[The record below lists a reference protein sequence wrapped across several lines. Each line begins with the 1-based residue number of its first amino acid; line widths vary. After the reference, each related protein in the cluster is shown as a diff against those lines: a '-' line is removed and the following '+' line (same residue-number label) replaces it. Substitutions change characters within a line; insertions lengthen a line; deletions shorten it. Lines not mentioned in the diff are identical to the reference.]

1 MYQVIKRDGKIVD
14 FNIQKISEAIT
25 KAFIACGKQYHPSV
39 IDLISLHVTS
49 DFEKKI
55 KDDRIAVED
64 IQDSVEKVLSES
76 GYADVAKAYI
86 LYRRQREKVRNI
98 HSTVLNYKDLVD
110 NYLKINDWRVKENST
125 VTYSVGGLILSNSG
139 AITANYWLSEVY
151 DDEVANAHRNADLHL
166 HDLSMLT
173 GYCAGWSLKQLI
185 QEGLGGVP
193 GKITSS
199 PANHLST
206 LCNQMVNFLGIMQ
219 NEWAGAQA
227 FSSFDTYLAPF
238 VKIDNLTQKEV
249 KQAIQSFV
257 YGVNTPSRWGT
268 QAPFSNITLD
278 WVVPNDLKNLPAIV
292 GGKECDF
299 TYGDCKKEMDMV
311 NKAFIEIMIEGDAN
325 GRGFQYPIP
334 TYSITKDFDWSETEN
349 NKLLFEM
356 TAKYGTPYF
365 SNYINSDMEP
375 SDVRSMCCRLRLDLR
390 ELRKKSGGFFGSG
403 ESTGSI
409 GVVTINLPKLAY
421 LSADE
426 KEFYER
432 LDKLMDIA
440 ARSLKTKRTVITE
453 LMEQGLYP
461 YTKRYL
467 GTFDNHFSTIGLV
480 GMNEAALN
488 AKWLRAD
495 LTDPRAQR
503 FARDVLNHMRERLSD
518 YQEQYGDLYNL
529 EATPAESTTYR
540 FAKHDKELFPD
551 IITANMNGTPYYTNS
566 SHLPVGYTED
576 IFSALDIQDDLQTL
590 YTSGTVFHAFLG
602 EKLPD
607 WKAAATLVRKIA
619 ENYKLPYYTMSPTY
633 SVCRDHGY
641 ISGEAFTCPICGKK
655 TEVYS
660 RITGYYRPVQ
670 NWNDG
675 KAQEY
680 KDRRLYNI
688 GRSVLTHHGPNA
700 APVDTPIYVEP
711 ATATASIAYGAVAA
725 QVAPKAVFMDAQA
738 QAEAKVEEAPKAQQ
752 EVPSDAEIYLF
763 KTPTCPN
770 CKAASVLLDKAG
782 IKYTA
787 LNADENKE
795 LVETFGVKQA
805 PTLVIKNGDG
815 FEKYRGVSDIK
826 GWLMNN

>member
-1 MYQVIKRDGKIVD
+1 MYRVTKRDGTIAEFD
-14 FNIQKISEAIT
+14 IAKISSAIT
-25 KAFIACGKQYHPSV
+25 KAFDAMGKQYHPSV
-39 IDLISLHVTS
+39 MDMLALRVTAE
-49 DFEKKI
+49 FEPKI
-55 KDDRIAVED
+55 KDELVAVED
-64 IQDSVEKVLSES
+64 IQDCVEKVLSEA

-86 LYRRQREKVRNI
+86 LYRKQREKVRNVG
-98 HSTVLNYKDLVD
+98 SALLNYKDLVD
-110 NYLKINDWRVKENST
+110 NYLQINDWRVKENST

-139 AITANYWLSEVY
+139 AITANYWLSEIY
-151 DDEVANAHRNADLHL
+151 DPEVAEAHRNADLHL

-185 QEGLGGVP
+185 QEGLGGVV

-199 PANHLST
+199 PASHLST

-238 VKIDNLTQKEV
+238 VKVDNLTQKEV
-249 KQAIQSFV
+249 KQCIQSFV

-278 WVVPNDLKNLPAIV
+278 WTVPRDLVDQPAIV
-292 GGKECDF
+292 GGRERDF
-299 TYGDCKKEMDMV
+299 TYGDCQKEMDMV

-334 TYSITKDFDWSETEN
+334 TYSITRDFDWSESEN

-375 SDVRSMCCRLRLDLR
+375 NDVRSMCCRLRLDLR

-403 ESTGSI
+403 ESTGSV
-409 GVVTINLPKLAY
+409 GVVTINLPRIAY
-421 LSADE
+421 LAENEAD
-426 KEFYER
+426 FYAR

-440 ARSLKTKRTVITE
+440 ARSLKTKRTVITK
-453 LMEQGLYP
+453 LLNAGLYP

-467 GTFDNHFSTIGLV
+467 GTFDNHFSTIGLI
-480 GMNEAALN
+480 GMNEVGLN
-488 AKWLRAD
+488 ANWLRKD
-495 LTDPRAQR
+495 LTHPETQA
-503 FARDVLNHMRERLSD
+503 FAKDVLNHMRERLSD

-540 FAKHDKELFPD
+540 FAKHDKKHYPD
-551 IITANMNGTPYYTNS
+551 IITANENGTPYYTNS

-576 IFSALDIQDDLQTL
+576 IFSALDVQDDLQTL

-607 WKAAATLVRKIA
+607 WKAAAQLVRKIA
-619 ENYKLPYYTMSPTY
+619 ENYKLPYYTLSPTY
-633 SVCRDHGY
+633 SVCKNHGY
-641 ISGEAFTCPICGKK
+641 LSGEVSVCPECGER
-655 TEVYS
+655 TEIYS

-675 KAQEY
+675 KAQEF
-680 KDRRLYNI
+680 KDRKVYDI
-688 GRSVLTHHGPNA
+688 GHSHLTHQGVLHPEVKPEQPA
-700 APVDTPIYVEP
+700 APVEEAAND
-711 ATATASIAYGAVAA
+711 AHGAV
-725 QVAPKAVFMDAQA
+725 K
-738 QAEAKVEEAPKAQQ
+738 
-752 EVPSDAEIYLF
+752 LF
-763 KTPTCPN
+763 ATRTCPN
-770 CKAASVLLDKAG
+770 CKQAEKLLTEAG
-782 IKYTA
+782 IPFTRLLA
-787 LNADENKE
+787 EENGE
-795 LVETFGVKQA
+795 EAARLGIRQA
-805 PTLVIKNGDG
+805 PTLVVGSEED
-815 FEKYRGVSDIK
+815 KYVGLGAVRKFIAEYND
-826 GWLMNN
+826 